1 MEKKTLINVIMCV
14 LRYALSRDL
23 YLETM
28 CGVTWR
34 TGLGLIESDALQK
47 KLRFLFMHCSYQTL
61 NTLYQR
67 GVFAQPGVRSILY
80 DVLKKKFG
88 TFEAFKPLVGFFED
102 CRASEHNETD
112 EPLSSTLDRTTDAEL
127 FDNNQPSTSGLSTSI
142 QTDSDTTRPLVLMEA
157 SSDAHTSKST
167 DAIDAETR
175 DVIPPTWRG
184 TTAAQS
190 LVDHAMPSTSGLDT
204 SAHLPSDNIQP
215 LISSGESN
223 NEHPSESTDT
233 ASETAETGDHSV
245 DPSSLGHGV
254 NLSPDDDEPSEPVI
268 PGAGGGD
275 TSDTDSEFS
284 VWARSEPSLHN

>member
-34 TGLGLIESDALQK
+34 TGLGLMESDALQK
-47 KLRFLFMHCSYQTL
+47 KLRFLLMHCSYQTL

-80 DVLKKKFG
+80 DVLKEKFG

-102 CRASEHNETD
+102 CRASELLQGMTHDSEGDEFISACVYRDNETD
-112 EPLSSTLDRTTDAEL
+112 QPLSSTLDCTTYAEL

-142 QTDSDTTRPLVLMEA
+142 RTDSDTTRLLVLMEA

-175 DVIPPTWRG
+175 DVVPSTWRG

-190 LVDHAMPSTSGLDT
+190 LVDHAMHRHQD
-204 SAHLPSDNIQP
+204 
-215 LISSGESN
+215 
-223 NEHPSESTDT
+223 
-233 ASETAETGDHSV
+233 
-245 DPSSLGHGV
+245 
-254 NLSPDDDEPSEPVI
+254 
-268 PGAGGGD
+268 
-275 TSDTDSEFS
+275 
-284 VWARSEPSLHN
+284 